1 MTFKVH
7 IESNER
13 NFTVLAGESIIDA
26 AVRQGVML
34 PYGCRNGM
42 CGACKGRVVVGQVD
56 YGTHSVYA
64 LSEQEKVAGLALF
77 CQAKPLTD
85 IVIEPRS
92 VDITG
97 QETVVKRLPC
107 RVEKK
112 ERLAPDVM
120 RLYLKLP
127 NTERL
132 QYVAGQYI
140 NIILRDGRR
149 RSFSIASAP
158 HRDVAVLAHPS
169 AHRTW
174 ASCPAQVPPEA
185 GCLARPAAA
194 TQAGSIEL
202 HIAKMVD
209 GEFTG
214 HVFNGMKE
222 KDILRIEGPLGDFTL
237 RKDSTR
243 PIIFLAAGTGF
254 APIKAIIEAALA
266 QGIQRPMYLY
276 WGATTRAALYLDS
289 MVREWVSKVENLVY
303 VPVLSRP
310 APEDHWGGKQGY
322 VQDTVVADF
331 PDLRS
336 FEIYASGVP
345 AMINAARQMCLTH
358 GLPLE
363 YFYFDAFEFSGDI
376 KSVD

>member
-13 NFTVLAGESIIDA
+13 NFTVAAGESIIDA

-34 PYGCRNGM
+34 PYGCRNGV
-42 CGACKGRVVVGQVD
+42 CGACKGRVVAGQVD
-56 YGTHSVYA
+56 YGTCSVYA
-64 LSEQEKVAGLALF
+64 LSEQEKAAGFALF

-92 VDITG
+92 VDIAA

-132 QYVAGQYI
+132 HYVAGQYI

-149 RSFSIASAP
+149 RSFSIANAP
-158 HRDVAVLAHPS
+158 PS
-169 AHRTW
+169 
-174 ASCPAQVPPEA
+174 QQ
-185 GCLARPAAA
+185 GL
-194 TQAGSIEL
+194 IEL
-202 HIAKMVD
+202 HIAEVAG

-214 HVFNGMKE
+214 HVFNDMKE

-243 PIIFLAAGTGF
+243 PIIFMAAGTGF
-254 APIKAIIEAALA
+254 APIKAIIETALA
-266 QGIQRPMYLY
+266 QGIRRPVYLY
-276 WGATTRAALYLDS
+276 WGATARAGLYLDS
-289 MVREWVSKVENLVY
+289 MVRGWISEVENLEY

-358 GLPLE
+358 GVPLE
-363 YFYFDAFEFSGDI
+363 YFYFDAFEFAGDV

>member
-7 IESNER
+7 VESNER
-13 NFTVLAGESIIDA
+13 NFTVVIGESIIDA

-34 PYGCRNGM
+34 PYGCRNGV
-42 CGACKGRVVVGQVD
+42 CGACKGRVVAGQVD
-56 YGTHSVYA
+56 YGTYSVYA
-64 LSEQEKVAGLALF
+64 LSEQEKAAGLALF

-92 VDITG
+92 VDIAG
-97 QETVVKRLPC
+97 QETVIKRLPC

-149 RSFSIASAP
+149 RSFSIANTP
-158 HRDVAVLAHPS
+158 L
-169 AHRTW
+169 
-174 ASCPAQVPPEA
+174 EA
-185 GCLARPAAA
+185 GSQPLPAAT
-194 TQAGSIEL
+194 TQAGLIEL
-202 HIAKMVD
+202 HIAKVAD

-254 APIKAIIEAALA
+254 APIKAIIETALA

-289 MVREWVSKVENLVY
+289 VVREWLSEVENLVY

-363 YFYFDAFEFSGDI
+363 YFYFDAFEFAGDI